1 MVGDAAINTNH
12 NRSESEVDFRSACKL
27 ISSKGLSS
35 LLGFAL
41 RSGLSQAVK
50 HKQRQ
55 GEIFLRLASVLA
67 GTLKIRAFLFPF
79 DASKGKR

>member
-1 MVGDAAINTNH
+1 L
-12 NRSESEVDFRSACKL
+12 R
-27 ISSKGLSS
+27 S
-35 LLGFAL
+35 LLGFAF
-41 RSGLSQAVK
+41 RSGLSQAAK

-67 GTLKIRAFLFPF
+67 GTLKIEAFLFPF